1 MKKAILTS
9 FNTFIV
15 LLLSLSAL
23 SQSTLKIGKIMQ
35 GERFTGFS
43 PEEIQWSPSGN
54 NLYFTWNPNLEPVR
68 SMYVINIS
76 NKTPEKVSIEVR
88 KSLPSFNGAYNKNRS
103 KVVYSKDGDL
113 FLMEIKT
120 GKVIRITST
129 LAYESNP
136 VFSQKEDKI
145 IYSVGSN
152 LFSWEIGTGIT
163 VQLTD
168 LKTGKEKKQDLPYSN
183 DRDKWLYNNQMYL
196 IHVLAQRKEIDDLI
210 RKDADLLK
218 PERPKEIYT
227 GQGMIRSVM
236 FSPDFNYLTWQTF
249 QPSENKRTI
258 IPEYVTESGYTEENQ
273 SRTKV
278 GTPSSS
284 SGNLNIYDIKRD
296 TVYSINLDDIP
307 GLTDLPDYLSD
318 YPVKNSDKTKKTNKP
333 EKRVISINSLVW
345 SDDANYAAV
354 DIYSDDNKDRW
365 IMLLDFKTGGLKLLD
380 RQHDNAW
387 IGGPGISYGGT
398 FGWLP
403 DNKTLYFQS
412 EETGFSHLYTLDV
425 ISGTKKALTSG
436 KYEIYDLWLSND
448 KKTWYFVSNEVD
460 PGIRELYKM
469 DVKSGL
475 KTRLTNFNGGVE
487 AVISP
492 DEKYFAIRV
501 SHANNPW
508 ELYLQENKEKAVP
521 LKVTDSSTPEFRS
534 YNWRV
539 PEFIKFK
546 ASDGTLVPARL
557 YKNNNTV
564 KNGPAV
570 IFVHGA
576 GYLQN
581 AHRWWSSYYHE
592 YMFHN
597 FLADNGYT
605 VLDIDYRGSAGY
617 GRDWRTAI
625 YRYMGGKDLDDQVDG
640 AKYLIEQQQV
650 NPSKIGIY
658 GGSYGGFITLMA
670 MFTKPETFAAGAAL
684 RSVTDWAHYNHGYT
698 SEILNTPV
706 ADSIAYVKSSPI
718 YYAEGLKGALLICH
732 GMVDDNVHFQDVV
745 RLSQRLIE
753 LGKENWSMAVYPL
766 ERHSFIEPT
775 SWTDEYKRIFKL
787 FEDNLK

>member
-15 LLLSLSAL
+15 LLLSLSAP
-23 SQSTLKIGKIMQ
+23 SQSTLKIEKIMQ

-120 GKVIRITST
+120 GKVISITST

-318 YPVKNSDKTKKTNKP
+318 YPVKNSDKAKKTNKP

-345 SDDANYAAV
+345 SYDANYAAV

-597 FLADNGYT
+597 ILADNGYT

-766 ERHSFIEPT
+766 ERHSFVEPT